1 MLWNEAMEL
10 VAPPPE
16 LEVKAKGRKRA
27 VDDKSSAAKRAKH
40 VEGDAAADV
49 AADDDAEPRT
59 FEVGTASTVY
69 QIYHRAFE

>member
-1 MLWNEAMEL
+1 MEL

-16 LEVKAKGRKRA
+16 VDVKAKGRKRA
-27 VDDKSSAAKRAKH
+27 VEDKSSAAKRAKY
-40 VEGDAAADV
+40 GDGDTAADV

-59 FEVGTASTVY
+59 FELGTASTVY